1 MAIGVVVAA
10 LADAVLLFV
19 VVVAADADAFAATAG
34 ADVTD
39 SVVLANADA
48 AEKPVVNT
56 FPAAA
61 IVVLATVVGDSPSRA
76 VMSNAAIVPHSA

>member
-19 VVVAADADAFAATAG
+19 VVVAADAFAATAG